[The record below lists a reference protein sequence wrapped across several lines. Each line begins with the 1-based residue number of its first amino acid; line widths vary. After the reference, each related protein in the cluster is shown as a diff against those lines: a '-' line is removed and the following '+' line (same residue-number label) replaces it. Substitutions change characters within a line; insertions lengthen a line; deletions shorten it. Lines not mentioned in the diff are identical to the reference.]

1 MMFFITSPFFITNNI
16 EYRYKGNTMG
26 SFNSTCALTRNQIKP
41 EEPVILFPIYCGI
54 NKNNNFPDLSN
65 GWKFCLN
72 ESNEPMPLY
81 GRYDDYGLFN
91 LSELSNFASLGLSR
105 IDVLEGN
112 KSSTSQPNDFKGGK
126 YTQQFL
132 NFLKSNLL
140 PTECGN
146 NQYNDNEIK
155 PEIFIQ
161 EVEQFFK
168 VSNEQNNH
176 FNNQKG
182 DFKVHGNE
190 IFRFEYFIIKHPE
203 NPSVTEIANLR
214 FCAMSYLMIAKVLNL
229 PVHNPD
235 ECEYDYHQIQLE
247 LERIDENGLSGFDRC
262 IQYFINNV
270 PVLKPALSSGEQE
283 VFDLQKLLSK
293 LDNNDVA
300 KLFQEKT
307 KESKTCSLTLL
318 PINKGDTFYMIPI
331 QYELKQYGDNPYVY
345 PSYLN
350 FYDPFM
356 RLFYDDRFSLDTL
369 VTKMIKCQLSENGSV
384 QIDDDSIIS
393 KNPMLNIIKY
403 HDYPYFM
410 PAKSV
415 SYRYEIRCGISQG
428 VVYDCL
434 LISESAI
441 RLLINE
447 FETVSKLDLGND
459 GKAVDYELMLQFPI
473 LKHIQSSKVTFNT
486 IYQNLHWH
494 LAILDGL
501 QKSSKVTYSSYGYE
515 VDSVT
520 SKNRPT
526 EIDIKYV
533 LDCFKQQD
541 NMDVVQKFLKLS
553 VLLQTLFMAADS
565 MMFTYL
571 DMYGEARCSSNNS
584 KINPNLEQ
592 FWLDLYSE
600 VM

>member
-1 MMFFITSPFFITNNI
+1 MVFLSYHFFITNNI
-16 EYRYKGNTMG
+16 EYRYKGIIMG
-26 SFNSTCALTRNQIKP
+26 SFNSTCALTRNPIEP

-81 GRYDDYGLFN
+81 GRYDDYGLFS
-91 LSELSNFASLGLSR
+91 LSELGLSEMN
-105 IDVLEGN
+105 V
-112 KSSTSQPNDFKGGK
+112 SQINESLNDFKGGK
-126 YTQQFL
+126 YTKQFL

-140 PTECGN
+140 PTERGN

-155 PEIFIQ
+155 PEIFIH
-161 EVEQFFK
+161 EVEQFGLK
-168 VSNEQNNH
+168 SQSSNEQH
-176 FNNQKG
+176 HVFNKWQE
-182 DFKVHGNE
+182 DFKVHGQE
-190 IFRFEYFIIKHPE
+190 IFRFEYLLIKNPE

-214 FCAMSYLMIAKVLNL
+214 FCTMSYPMITKVLNS
-229 PVHNPD
+229 PEHDSD
-235 ECEYDYHQIQLE
+235 EYEYNYHQIQLE

-318 PINKGDTFYMIPI
+318 PINQGDTFYMIPI
-331 QYELKQYGDNPYVY
+331 QYELKQYGNNPYVY

-369 VTKMIKCQLSENGSV
+369 VTKMIKCQFSENGSV

-410 PAKSV
+410 PANNG
-415 SYRYEIRCGISQG
+415 YQIRCGISQG

-441 RLLINE
+441 RLLMNE

-459 GKAVDYELMLQFPI
+459 GKAVDYNLISQYPI
-473 LKHIQSSKVTFNT
+473 LGYIQSFKVVYNT
-486 IYQNLHWH
+486 IYQKLHQH
-494 LAILDGL
+494 LSILDWL
-501 QKSSKVTYSSYGYE
+501 QKSNEAGEASK
-515 VDSVT
+515 
-520 SKNRPT
+520 SKPS
-526 EIDIKYV
+526 EAKIDIKYV
-533 LDCFKQQD
+533 LDCFKPQD

-553 VLLQTLFMAADS
+553 VILQTLFMAADS

-571 DMYGEARCSSNNS
+571 DMCGEARCSSSNNS

>member
-1 MMFFITSPFFITNNI
+1 
-16 EYRYKGNTMG
+16 MG
-26 SFNSTCALTRNQIKP
+26 SFNSTCALTRNPIKP

-140 PTECGN
+140 PTERGN

-161 EVEQFFK
+161 EVEQFGLK
-168 VSNEQNNH
+168 SQSSNEQH
-176 FNNQKG
+176 HVFNKWQE
-182 DFKVHGNE
+182 DFKVHGQE
-190 IFRFEYFIIKHPE
+190 IFRFNYLLIKHPE
-203 NPSVTEIANLR
+203 NPSVAKIANLR
-214 FCAMSYLMIAKVLNL
+214 FCAMSYPMIAKVLNL
-229 PVHNPD
+229 PAHNPD
-235 ECEYDYHQIQLE
+235 GCEYAYHQIQLE
-247 LERIDENGLSGFDRC
+247 LERVNDNGLSGFDRC
-262 IQYFINNV
+262 VQYFINNV

-283 VFDLQKLLSK
+283 VFDLQTLLSK
-293 LDNNDVA
+293 LDDNDVA

-369 VTKMIKCQLSENGSV
+369 LTKMIKCQLSENGLVKIS
-384 QIDDDSIIS
+384 DDSIIS
-393 KNPMLNIIKY
+393 QNPMLNIIKY
-403 HDYPYFM
+403 HDYPCFIPSNNDGYQ
-410 PAKSV
+410 
-415 SYRYEIRCGISQG
+415 IRCGISKG
-428 VVYDCL
+428 KVYDCL
-434 LISESAI
+434 LISEVAI
-441 RLLINE
+441 QLLIDEFKTLSQLDVVKHNE
-447 FETVSKLDLGND
+447 RI
-459 GKAVDYELMLQFPI
+459 DYELMLQFPI
-473 LKHIQSSKVTFNT
+473 FGHIHSSKVTFNT
-486 IYQNLHWH
+486 IYQKLYQH
-494 LAILDGL
+494 LSILDWL
-501 QKSSKVTYSSYGYE
+501 QKSSEAGEASKSKP
-515 VDSVT
+515 SVA
-520 SKNRPT
+520 

-533 LDCFKQQD
+533 LDCFKPQD

-571 DMYGEARCSSNNS
+571 DMCGEARCSSNNS

>member
-1 MMFFITSPFFITNNI
+1 MSKM
-16 EYRYKGNTMG
+16 
-26 SFNSTCALTRNQIKP
+26 TCNLTRNAIRNG
-41 EEPVILFPIYCGI
+41 EPVILFPIYCEI

-81 GRYDDYGLFN
+81 GRYDDYGLFS
-91 LSELSNFASLGLSR
+91 LSEISLGLSEMN
-105 IDVLEGN
+105 V
-112 KSSTSQPNDFKGGK
+112 SQINESLNDFKGGK
-126 YTQQFL
+126 YTKQFL

-140 PTECGN
+140 PTERGN

-155 PEIFIQ
+155 PEVFIY
-161 EVEQFFK
+161 EVEQFVFK
-168 VSNEQNNH
+168 SKSQSSNEQH
-176 FNNQKG
+176 HVFNKWQE
-182 DFKVHGNE
+182 DFKVHGQE
-190 IFRFEYFIIKHPE
+190 IFRFDYLLIKHPE
-203 NPSVTEIANLR
+203 NPSVAEIANLR
-214 FCAMSYLMIAKVLNL
+214 FCAMSYPMIAKVLNL
-229 PVHNPD
+229 PEHNPD
-235 ECEYDYHQIQLE
+235 EYEYNYHQIQLE

-270 PVLKPALSSGEQE
+270 PVLKPVLSSGEQE

-369 VTKMIKCQLSENGSV
+369 LTKMIKCQLSENGLVKIS
-384 QIDDDSIIS
+384 DDSIIS
-393 KNPMLNIIKY
+393 QNPMLNIIKY
-403 HDYPYFM
+403 HDYPYFI
-410 PAKSV
+410 PSNNDG
-415 SYRYEIRCGISQG
+415 YQIRCGISKG
-428 VVYDCL
+428 KVYDCL
-434 LISESAI
+434 LISEVAI
-441 RLLINE
+441 QLLINE
-447 FETVSKLDLGND
+447 FKEVCQLNVVKNNE
-459 GKAVDYELMLQFPI
+459 KIDYELMLQFPI
-473 LKHIQSSKVTFNT
+473 FGHIQSSKVVYNT
-486 IYQNLHWH
+486 IYQKLHQH
-494 LAILDGL
+494 LAILDWL
-501 QKSSKVTYSSYGYE
+501 QKSSEAGEASKSKP
-515 VDSVT
+515 SVA
-520 SKNRPT
+520 
-526 EIDIKYV
+526 EINIKYV

-541 NMDVVQKFLKLS
+541 NMDVVQNFLKLS